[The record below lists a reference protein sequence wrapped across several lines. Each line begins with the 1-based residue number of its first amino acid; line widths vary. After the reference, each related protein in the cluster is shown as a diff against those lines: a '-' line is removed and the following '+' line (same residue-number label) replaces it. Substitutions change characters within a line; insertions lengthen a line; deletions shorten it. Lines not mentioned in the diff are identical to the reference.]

1 MGHFYPQAKMQQTAF
16 YTMSFANRIYHGTNH
31 PTHPELIVLQ
41 EVWSV
46 SIIMRLLPRLYQT
59 IEWRW
64 VIYTNLFTKKVLTM
78 HRQIKLY
85 NRYFPHDARSK
96 MQEVTSSRQLT
107 GMQSGI

>member
-1 MGHFYPQAKMQQTAF
+1 
-16 YTMSFANRIYHGTNH
+16 
-31 PTHPELIVLQ
+31 
-41 EVWSV
+41 
-46 SIIMRLLPRLYQT
+46 
-59 IEWRW
+59 
-64 VIYTNLFTKKVLTM
+64 M